1 MTKQTEYAQAG
12 HYAQRGLDVGEV
24 VQESELDDFPTG
36 RGRKYILHENSKWV
50 SEMNRADGNFVV
62 LEKLDLNTTTKSRI
76 ANRVVKYNKIFTEYE
91 FKSKS
96 IGKFMYFLGRTK

>member
-1 MTKQTEYAQAG
+1 
-12 HYAQRGLDVGEV
+12 
-24 VQESELDDFPTG
+24 
-36 RGRKYILHENSKWV
+36 
-50 SEMNRADGNFVV
+50 MNRANGNFVV

-76 ANRVVKYNKIFTEYE
+76 ANRVVKYNKIFTDYE